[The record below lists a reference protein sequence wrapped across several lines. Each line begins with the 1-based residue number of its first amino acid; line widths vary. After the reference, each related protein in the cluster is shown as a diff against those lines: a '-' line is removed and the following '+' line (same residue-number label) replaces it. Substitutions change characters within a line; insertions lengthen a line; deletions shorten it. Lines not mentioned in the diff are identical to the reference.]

1 MQLLLLLFRAV
12 MSKTTLLLQLM
23 HVGINSV
30 WMNGRIPLQYAVH
43 QLSNLVVLQRV
54 LLLCKQCADCQHA
67 MLQCCSSAYT

>member
-30 WMNGRIPLQYAVH
+30 CDELTHTTAICSAPVEQFSGVAASASAV
-43 QLSNLVVLQRV
+43 
-54 LLLCKQCADCQHA
+54 
-67 MLQCCSSAYT
+67 